1 MVATDSTYQT
11 SVLSEINLEL
21 LYLSCLK
28 CFLQKAL
35 LTIKVSSHKTL
46 KNLSLMLY
54 FIQKLSQA
62 RRQNINIYFFFC
74 LFLQYL
80 IILLKCHA
88 TKDCGVLGLII
99 FC

>member
-35 LTIKVSSHKTL
+35 LTIKVSEKTIDQTFGYIIK
-46 KNLSLMLY
+46 KNRSS
-54 FIQKLSQA
+54 FHIKP
-62 RRQNINIYFFFC
+62 
-74 LFLQYL
+74 
-80 IILLKCHA
+80 
-88 TKDCGVLGLII
+88 
-99 FC
+99 

>member
-35 LTIKVSSHKTL
+35 LTIKVSEKTIDQTFGYII
-46 KNLSLMLY
+46 K
-54 FIQKLSQA
+54 KKKGH
-62 RRQNINIYFFFC
+62 
-74 LFLQYL
+74 LF
-80 IILLKCHA
+80 
-88 TKDCGVLGLII
+88 T
-99 FC
+99 